1 MARTPLEQPLAAESV
16 ESTETCCCGL
26 DRDFRK
32 WVQWRRPAGSSSS
45 TDRLPWQSGCTVLFL
60 LEMSS
65 YFYFVLESPVLL
77 VMGGVFVVKVL
88 VEIWGQT
95 TPTWLCPGTL
105 CLLLVVYTL
114 GFPTIVPYMFG
125 YCTKVLDICFLGH
138 QTLALALYLGGSSY
152 SLYYE
157 VHRFRWKAKPE
168 NKGKLHMVGPA
179 AWCIHPNYFG
189 DLFTYTGWALA
200 TGTTCALSI
209 PIATIFTFVMAVVP
223 NSDNYLAQRY
233 PEEFPAYAAKT
244 ATLIPGLHSKLG
256 SQILAWASLVVSMYF
271 WCNTCSASCGL

>member
-1 MARTPLEQPLAAESV
+1 MEQPLAAESV

-105 CLLLVVYTL
+105 CLLLVFTRWDSPQSC
-114 GFPTIVPYMFG
+114 PT
-125 YCTKVLDICFLGH
+125 C
-138 QTLALALYLGGSSY
+138 
-152 SLYYE
+152 
-157 VHRFRWKAKPE
+157 
-168 NKGKLHMVGPA
+168 
-179 AWCIHPNYFG
+179 
-189 DLFTYTGWALA
+189 LA
-200 TGTTCALSI
+200 TARKSWT
-209 PIATIFTFVMAVVP
+209 
-223 NSDNYLAQRY
+223 
-233 PEEFPAYAAKT
+233 
-244 ATLIPGLHSKLG
+244 
-256 SQILAWASLVVSMYF
+256 
-271 WCNTCSASCGL
+271 SASWDTRHWPWRSTSGGLLILCTMRCIASGGRQSLRTKGSCTWWGLQPGASTQTTLEISSHTQAGRWQPEPPAH